1 MKYSYILHTP
11 SGNLTIV
18 DSVNPFEVSEAK
30 EISIPPYSVKITNQQ
45 KKYSMQLKIG

>member
-18 DSVNPFEVSEAK
+18 DNVNPFEVSEAK
-30 EISIPPYSVKITNQQ
+30 
-45 KKYSMQLKIG
+45 